1 MSDIESRLKALR
13 LLGLAA
19 RVDELAHEP
28 WIERVITIE
37 SDDRHRRGLD
47 SRLRSARLGR
57 FKPRSDYDWK
67 WPKKVDRLAIDTL
80 FTMRFVAEGANVI
93 LVGPSGVGKTMLA
106 KNLAYEAVRMGKSA
120 RFTTASAMLCELVAT
135 DGRAPL
141 NKAYS
146 RYTSPAL
153 LVIDELGYV
162 AYGNRHAD
170 RLYEVINRRY
180 DLGRSVIITTNRAF
194 QDWAEL
200 FPNATCIVPLV
211 ERLVHKSD
219 IIDIDGDSYRLK
231 EAKERTSRASQS
243 R

>member
-1 MSDIESRLKALR
+1 MSNLESRLKALR

-28 WIERVITIE
+28 WLERVITIE

-67 WPKKVDRLAIDTL
+67 WPKKADRLAIDSL
-80 FTMRFVAEGANVI
+80 FSMRFVADGANVI

-120 RFTTASAMLCELVAT
+120 RFTTASAMLAELVAT
-135 DGRAPL
+135 DGLAPL
-141 NKAYS
+141 NKAYT
-146 RYTSPAL
+146 RYTSPSL

-170 RLYEVINRRY
+170 RLYEVVNRRY
-180 DLGRSVIITTNRAF
+180 EQGKSIVVTTNRAF
-194 QDWAEL
+194 QEWAEL

-231 EAKERTSRASQS
+231 EARERTGRTNGE